1 MKNRLMLFA
10 MAVSMML
17 ASCAK
22 EEIAAPEQNEVAVK
36 EGVVFKAAIE
46 DGSSR
51 TTFDTETGKVAWAVG
66 DQVKFDYEI
75 EKVAG
80 EAVFSSVL
88 AETDIVDGTAT
99 FKSTLSHVFNMS
111 LEEYAATLEEGAKN
125 SRHVYATYP
134 SSIVTDYSNA
144 SDFFVTVPAEQD
156 GTFANASIALAKWE
170 KETPAA
176 PLQFMNLCGLLQVN
190 ITDEKARRIV
200 ISSST
205 AIVGK
210 VSVTFTPG
218 VPTVKASDKAELSNE
233 VTVNITEPGTYYV
246 AVLPGEMQD
255 VYVEI
260 YDGAGTLIGDRVAEN
275 TIPVA
280 RRQVRRLGTIET
292 GFSDRFYVKADGTGD
307 GSSWD
312 NASGYAGLVTKLK
325 GTNSALKV
333 YMAAGLYNTGAVAS
347 MGIGNT
353 SADVKIYGGYPADV
367 SGNAISGRDYAANPV
382 VLDADGKDRILV
394 IQRGSW
400 MIDGVTF
407 KNALRKVNDTGS
419 ALMIEGDASSSF
431 KVRNCTFESNQ
442 NTGTAGGGAVRVSNA
457 TVEMTNC
464 KFTGNT
470 ASQFGSAIFVGGTG
484 VLNMSECSFSKNDVT
499 TYDGTIYVDANASLN
514 MDHCL
519 FYQNTAKRRAG
530 AVSAKGKVNA
540 VNCDFDG
547 NTAGQDGGA
556 IWMRNG
562 GVLKAN
568 LCTFRSNVANG
579 TGDATGGGAIYVSET
594 SKVYL
599 NRCFMANNGDQYNA
613 HHIYANSTSSYIG
626 INNSVIRGPWGVTKT
641 QGSLLQLKGSNVI
654 VNTTIYC
661 QTGDW
666 GAISLGSKTEN
677 GCRIIN
683 DIVINKSSKEYSFYA
698 TSYYMQVYNTI
709 YSKDKATE
717 SGYGMTYT
725 DCLAGASCRTGGNFP
740 SASSLWTNDGTQFA
754 LDGDRYIY
762 VYPWDGATDAGTVI
776 KPTLAEVKKLIS
788 GTANVGQEFLTWL
801 GSDELKVNGVEALA
815 MDIRGVARDTDAMWP
830 GSYQDVAVTGNSENF
845 NVR

>member
-1 MKNRLMLFA
+1 MKNRLILFA

-22 EEIAAPEQNEVAVK
+22 EEIAAPGQNEEAVK
-36 EGVVFKAAIE
+36 NGVSFRAEIEGGASK
-46 DGSSR
+46 
-51 TTFDTETGKVAWAVG
+51 TTLDTETGKVAWAVG
-66 DQVKFDYEI
+66 DQIKFDYEI
-75 EKVAG
+75 GKVAG
-80 EAVFSSVL
+80 ESVISSVL
-88 AETDIVDGTAT
+88 SETDIVDGTAT
-99 FKSTLSHVFNMS
+99 FKSSLSGVFAMS
-111 LEEYAATLEEGAKN
+111 AEEYAATLEEGAKN

-156 GTFANASIALAKWE
+156 GTFANAGIALAKWE

-190 ITDEKARRIV
+190 ITDENARRIV

-307 GSSWD
+307 GSSWTD
-312 NASGYAGLVTKLK
+312 AAGYAGLIDRLK
-325 GTNSALKV
+325 ATNSALKV
-333 YMAAGLYNTGAVAS
+333 YMAGGNYQTGSVAS
-347 MGIGNT
+347 IGTGNT
-353 SADVKIYGGYPADV
+353 SADVKIYGGYPSTV
-367 SGNAISGRDYAANPV
+367 MGNAISGRDYVANPV

-407 KNALRKVNDTGS
+407 KNAFRTVNDTGS
-419 ALMIEGDASSSF
+419 ALMIEGNASSSF
-431 KVRNCTFESNQ
+431 KVRNCTFDSNQ

-484 VLNMSECSFSKNDVT
+484 VLDMSSCSFSNNEVT
-499 TYDGTIYVDANASLN
+499 TYDGTIYVDANATLN

-540 VNCDFDG
+540 VNCDFDS

-579 TGDATGGGAIYVSET
+579 TANATGGGAIYVSET

-613 HHIYANSTSSYIG
+613 HHIYANSTDSYVG
-626 INNSVIRGPWGVTKT
+626 INNSVIRGPWGVTRE
-641 QGSLLQLKGSNVI
+641 QGSLLQIKGSNVI

-661 QTGDW
+661 QTGKW

-683 DIVINKSSKEYSFYA
+683 DIVINKSSIEYSFYA

-709 YSKDKATE
+709 YSKDKATN
-717 SGYGMTYT
+717 SDYGITYT

-776 KPTLAEVKKLIS
+776 KPTLAEVKELIS
-788 GTANVGQEFLTWL
+788 GTANIGQEFLTWL

-830 GSYQDVAVTGNSENF
+830 GSYQDVTVTGNIENM
-845 NVR
+845 NVK